1 MYKEKDGT
9 KRPMRDDGTPL
20 EIERKY
26 LIEYPD
32 MSWIENY
39 PGMEKAELTQIY
51 YSTEN
56 EKRDR
61 VRCWKTADKEQYFLT
76 KKQRIT
82 GLVHIEVE
90 TEITKEEFENLPKEA
105 AGPKKII
112 SKVRYCL
119 PYGKHT
125 LELDIYP
132 FWDDKATVEVELES
146 ENEEVT
152 LPPEIKVIKEVT
164 EDRSYTSFC
173 LAHEFT

>member
-1 MYKEKDGT
+1 MYGKDS
-9 KRPMRDDGTPL
+9 KSNRPIAADGTPL

-32 MSWIENY
+32 MNWIDNY

-51 YSTEN
+51 YSTETEYRN
-56 EKRDR
+56 R
-61 VRCWKTADKEQYFLT
+61 VRRWKTKDKETFYLT
-76 KKQRIT
+76 KKKRIT
-82 GLVHIEVE
+82 GLIHIEVE
-90 TEITKEEFENLPKEA
+90 NEITKEEFENLPKSA
-105 AGPKKII
+105 AGPLKII

-119 PYGKHT
+119 PYGKQT

-132 FWDDKATVEVELES
+132 FWDDKATVEVELGS
-146 ENEEVT
+146 VNELVT

-173 LAHEFT
+173 LAQTIE

>member
-32 MSWIENY
+32 MNWIENY
-39 PGMEKAELTQIY
+39 PGMEKAELIQIY

-56 EKRDR
+56 EKRNR

-90 TEITKEEFENLPKEA
+90 REITKEEFV
-105 AGPKKII
+105 
-112 SKVRYCL
+112 S
-119 PYGKHT
+119 
-125 LELDIYP
+125 
-132 FWDDKATVEVELES
+132 
-146 ENEEVT
+146 
-152 LPPEIKVIKEVT
+152 
-164 EDRSYTSFC
+164 
-173 LAHEFT
+173 

>member
-1 MYKEKDGT
+1 MYKEDGT
-9 KRPMRDDGTPL
+9 KRPMREDGTPL

-32 MSWIENY
+32 MNWIENY
-39 PGMEKAELTQIY
+39 PGMEKAEITQIY
-51 YSTEN
+51 YNTET
-56 EKRDR
+56 EKRNR

-90 TEITKEEFENLPKEA
+90 RGITKEEFENLPKKA
-105 AGPKKII
+105 IGPKKKI
-112 SKVRYCL
+112 SKVRCCL

-164 EDRSYTSFC
+164 EDQSYTNFN
-173 LAHEFT
+173 LAQDFT

>member
-32 MSWIENY
+32 MNWIENY

-56 EKRDR
+56 EKRNR
-61 VRCWKTADKEQYFLT
+61 VRCWKTAGKEQYFLT

-90 TEITKEEFENLPKEA
+90 REITKEEFENLPKEA

-119 PYGKHT
+119 PYGEHT

-132 FWDDKATVEVELES
+132 FWDDKATVEVELGS

-152 LPPEIKVIKEVT
+152 LPSEIKVIKEVT